1 MVSFDQTDDDSTGFQ
16 LKSQYVGDMK
26 LLKIKVGEKIILD
39 SAYFDL
45 DMPVNL
51 LVGLT
56 LLKLGIV
63 GGLAEM
69 DEV

>member
-1 MVSFDQTDDDSTGFQ
+1 MER
-16 LKSQYVGDMK
+16 
-26 LLKIKVGEKIILD
+26 LKIKIGEKIILE

-45 DMPVNL
+45 DIPVNL